1 MFSVK
6 RGLSCNISRQTALYL
21 AFESYILSNIQ
32 SCQFLIVKRE
42 KRKQSPW
49 LKSK

>member
-21 AFESYILSNIQ
+21 AFESYIFSNIQ